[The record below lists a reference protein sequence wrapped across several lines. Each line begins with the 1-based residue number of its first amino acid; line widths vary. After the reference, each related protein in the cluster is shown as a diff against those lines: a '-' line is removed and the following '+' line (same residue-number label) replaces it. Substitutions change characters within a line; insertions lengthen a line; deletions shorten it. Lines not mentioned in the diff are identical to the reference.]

1 MVGVYVGNSKQ
12 FVNCCGNK
20 ERITIISNLTGYLTI
35 TMRGTPLNE
44 NWRKRERERECVLEG
59 F

>member
-35 TMRGTPLNE
+35 TMRETPLNE
-44 NWRKRERERECVLEG
+44 NWRKRERECVLKG